1 MTTSVTIARPAPR
14 PLARYARCIRYRELF
29 LLQATPLFGI
39 VFTVGALTPATAGKI
54 VLFAVAGFL
63 LLAHTF
69 TFNDWAEF
77 VADLKDRDKAA
88 TLVARDVSRQE
99 LARLSAALL
108 VAALLLFGLL
118 SGRTLGL
125 AVALAG
131 LGVLYSHPRIHAKGV
146 PVVSSALHLV
156 AGVLH
161 FLLGY
166 SLYGAID
173 GRGAMIGLYFALTFT
188 AGHLNQEVRDYEGDR
203 FNGIRTNA
211 VTFSK
216 SAIFLAGLVLFTLA
230 YAYLVLLA
238 RAGVLPGPL
247 AWLGLLYGVHLAWS
261 VRTWRAGLTFES
273 MSRFRDAYR
282 ALYAVIGLAMLAAV
296 LAR

>member
-1 MTTSVTIARPAPR
+1 MISLPTVAPR
-14 PLARYARCIRYRELF
+14 PLARYLGCIRYRELF
-29 LLQATPLFGI
+29 LLQGTPLFG
-39 VFTVGALTPATAGKI
+39 VAFAVGALTPRTMLEI
-54 VLFAVAGFL
+54 LLFAIAGFL

-88 TLVARDVSRQE
+88 TLAARDVSRPE
-99 LARLSAALL
+99 LALLSVGLL
-108 VAALLLFGLL
+108 LPALLLFGLL
-118 SGRTLGL
+118 SWRTLLL
-125 AVALAG
+125 AIVLAG
-131 LGVLYSHPRIHAKGV
+131 LGVLYSHPAIHAKGL
-146 PVVSSALHLV
+146 PVVSSALHLI

-166 SLYGAID
+166 SLYGPID
-173 GRGAMIGLYFALTFT
+173 GRGTMVGLYFALTFT

-203 FNGIRTNA
+203 LNGIRTNA

-216 SAIFLAGLVLFTLA
+216 GAIFFAGLVLFTVA
-230 YAYLVLLA
+230 YGYLVVLA
-238 RAGVLPGPL
+238 RSGLLPGWL
-247 AWLGLLYGVHLAWS
+247 AWLGLLYAIHLAWS
-261 VRTWRAGLTFES
+261 VRVWRTGLTFEG